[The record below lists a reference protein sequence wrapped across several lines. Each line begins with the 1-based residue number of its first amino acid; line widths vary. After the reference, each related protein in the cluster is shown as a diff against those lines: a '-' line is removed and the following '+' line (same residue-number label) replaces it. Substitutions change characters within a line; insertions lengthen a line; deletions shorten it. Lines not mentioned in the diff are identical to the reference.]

1 MVIGRVLNN
10 YQYVK
15 EEKTMAVFTG
25 AGVAIVTPFKENGE
39 VNYEEFAKQIELQIS
54 GGSDAI
60 IVCGT
65 TGEASTLSHEE
76 HLEVIR
82 YCVEVVNGRIPV
94 VAGTGSNCTETA
106 VYLSQEAE
114 KSGADALL
122 VVTPYY
128 NKATQKGLYEH
139 FKIVADSV
147 KIPVI
152 LYNIPGR
159 TGGVN
164 ILPETV
170 VRLCTE
176 VENIV
181 GVKDATGNLSQVAK
195 MMALAKGKVDLYSGN
210 DDQIVPILSLG
221 GKGVISVLSNIAPKQ
236 THDICAKFFEGDV
249 EGSRKIQL
257 DAIELIDA
265 LFCEVN
271 PIPVKKAMNL
281 MGLNAGILRRPLTEM
296 EDANAA
302 KLEKAMKGFGLL

>member
-1 MVIGRVLNN
+1 
-10 YQYVK
+10 
-15 EEKTMAVFTG
+15 MAVFTG

-39 VNYEEFAKQIELQIS
+39 VNYEEFAKQIELQIA
-54 GGSDAI
+54 GETDAI

-76 HLEVIR
+76 HLDVIR
-82 YCVEVVNGRIPV
+82 YCVKVVNGRIPV
-94 VAGTGSNCTETA
+94 VAGTGSNCTDTA

-114 KSGADALL
+114 KAGADALL

-195 MMALAKGKVDLYSGN
+195 MMALADGKVDVYSGN

-236 THDICAKFFEGDV
+236 THDICAKYFEGDV

-271 PIPVKKAMNL
+271 PIPVKKALNL

-296 EDANAA
+296 EEVNAA
-302 KLEKAMKGFGLL
+302 KLEKAMKKFGLL

>member
-1 MVIGRVLNN
+1 
-10 YQYVK
+10 
-15 EEKTMAVFTG
+15 MAIFTG
-25 AGVAIVTPFKENGE
+25 AGVAIVTPFKDNGE
-39 VNYEEFAKQIELQIS
+39 VDYESFARSIEFQIENKT
-54 GGSDAI
+54 DAI

-82 YCVEVVNGRIPV
+82 YCVKCVNGRIPV

-106 VYLSQEAE
+106 IYLSQEAE
-114 KSGADALL
+114 KAGVDGLL

-139 FKIVADSV
+139 FKMVADSV
-147 KIPVI
+147 KVPIL

-181 GVKDATGNLSQVAK
+181 GVKDATGNYSQIATL
-195 MMALAKGKVDLYSGN
+195 MALADGKVDVYSGN
-210 DDQIVPILSLG
+210 DDQIVPLLSLG
-221 GKGVISVLSNIAPKQ
+221 GKGVISVLSNVAPKE
-236 THDICAKFFEGDV
+236 THDICAKYFEGDV
-249 EGSRKIQL
+249 TGSCEIQL
-257 DAIELIDA
+257 KAIPLINA

-271 PIPVKKAMNL
+271 PIPVKKGMEL
-281 MGLNAGILRRPLTEM
+281 MGMMSGTLRRPLTEM
-296 EDANAA
+296 EEANAA
-302 KLEKAMKGFGLL
+302 RLKKEMQAFGIL